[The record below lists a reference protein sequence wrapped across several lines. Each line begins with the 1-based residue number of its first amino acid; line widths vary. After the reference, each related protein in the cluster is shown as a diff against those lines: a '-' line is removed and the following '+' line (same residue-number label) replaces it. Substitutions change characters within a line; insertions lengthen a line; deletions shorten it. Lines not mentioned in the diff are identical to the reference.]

1 MKIWG
6 SDLHGKDCLYQWWFL
21 PFGLKNA
28 FAKFQR
34 VMDRVLARLGFA
46 KLCYMD
52 DIIIF
57 SPTS

>member
-1 MKIWG
+1 MKFWG

-34 VMDRVLARLGFA
+34 VMD
-46 KLCYMD
+46 
-52 DIIIF
+52 
-57 SPTS
+57 